1 MTSNHTVVRADI
13 DCNGVI
19 DAMSPSVQHRIS
31 ILLQLQ
37 LNEQLF
43 ENKTISREM
52 YLTVKQSLEK
62 EYENE

>member
-19 DAMSPSVQHRIS
+19 DAMSPSVQHQLS
-31 ILLQLQ
+31 VLLQLQ

-43 ENKTISREM
+43 KNKTINREL

-62 EYENE
+62 EYQNE